1 MAENEKYDIFLLFRA
16 SDAEF
21 LQDGLSQLDSFEKII
36 QFKNKQV
43 AGAFVALIESPC
55 RADFLRWL
63 DSEIFS
69 FGIPHIFAL
78 VSAQSG
84 VILQHELR
92 VGATRGIP
100 ERYRPRIEKGISDG
114 SFVIVADFWKDE

>member
-1 MAENEKYDIFLLFRA
+1 MTENEKYNIFLLFRA
-16 SDAEF
+16 SDTEV
-21 LQDGLSQLDSFEKII
+21 LQQGLEQLESFEKIT
-36 QFKNKQV
+36 QFRNKQV

-63 DSEIFS
+63 DAKVFS
-69 FGIPHIFAL
+69 VGIPHIFAL
-78 VSAQSG
+78 VCAQSG

-100 ERYRPRIEKGISDG
+100 ERYRPRIEKDINNS
-114 SFVIVADFWKDE
+114 SFTIVADFWKDE

>member
-1 MAENEKYDIFLLFRA
+1 MTGNEKYDIFLLFRA

-21 LQDGLSQLDSFEKII
+21 LQDGLEQLDSFEKII

-43 AGAFVALIESPC
+43 AGAFVALIESPY

-63 DSEIFS
+63 DSEVFS